1 MPQANR
7 EWTVLPHG
15 SLTRL
20 DDALFTVV
28 GELHM
33 PLGDFPRRMTV
44 VRLAGARPRLV
55 VFNAISLDEPEMRA
69 LEAEGEPAFLVVP
82 SDIHRLDARA
92 WKDRYPRMRVITPA
106 GAREKVEEVVAV
118 DATAVDFG
126 DASVKFVTV
135 AGTDAHEGALV
146 VERPSGTT
154 LVLND
159 LIWNVDDRPG
169 LGGWAFRVAGFTG
182 PEPRIPA
189 FVELKAIKDKD
200 ALCAQLVEWAALPR
214 LERILVAHGDVIT
227 RDPAAVLRGLAD
239 ALA

>member
-20 DDALFTVV
+20 DDALLTVV

-33 PLGDFPRRMTV
+33 PMGDFPRRMTV
-44 VRLAGARPRLV
+44 VRLSGGRLV
-55 VFNAISLDEPEMRA
+55 VFSAIALGEPEMRE
-69 LEAEGEPAFLVVP
+69 LEAVGEPAFLVVP

-92 WKDRYPRMRVITPA
+92 WKDRYPRLFVVTPA
-106 GAREKVEEVVAV
+106 GAREKVEEVVHV
-118 DATAVDFG
+118 DATAADFG
-126 DASVKFVTV
+126 DASVRFVTV
-135 AGTDAHEGALV
+135 PGTDAHEAALV
-146 VERPSGTT
+146 IERPTGTT

-159 LIWNVDDRPG
+159 LVWNVDDLPG
-169 LGGWAFRVAGFTG
+169 LGGWAFHVAGFTG

-189 FVELKAIKDKD
+189 FVEMKAIKDKD
-200 ALCAQLVEWAALPR
+200 ALRAQLVEWAALPR

-227 RDPAAVLRGLAD
+227 RDPPGVLRGLAD